1 MINNISSALNAYQQ
15 ALGRI
20 NAQEQKIALN
30 AEQVNNAGNSFGN
43 MVKTAVDDTVA
54 MQKQAEATTIAGIQ
68 GKADIQDVV
77 LAVSNAEMALETVVA
92 VRDTAIK
99 AYNTIMQMPI

>member
-1 MINNISSALNAYQQ
+1 MISNVSGALNAYQQ
-15 ALGRI
+15 ALSRI
-20 NAQEQKIALN
+20 NAGEQKIAE
-30 AEQVNNAGNSFGN
+30 AAGVEQPKTQGFGD
-43 MVKTAVDDTVA
+43 MVKAAVEDVA
-54 MQKQAEATTIAGIQ
+54 ALSKQAEHTSIAGIQ

-77 LAVSNAEMALETVVA
+77 LAVSNAEVALETVVA

>member
-1 MINNISSALNAYQQ
+1 MTNSISSALNAYQQ
-15 ALGRI
+15 ALVRI
-20 NAQEQKIALN
+20 GSQIPAEETAKASSTQSDFQSMVTNALN
-30 AEQVNNAGNSFGN
+30 S
-43 MVKTAVDDTVA
+43 AVDVYKRQVT
-54 MQKQAEATTIAGIQ
+54 MQGIA

-99 AYNTIMQMPI
+99 AYKEIMQMTV

>member
-1 MINNISSALNAYQQ
+1 MINNVSSALNAYQQ
-15 ALGRI
+15 ALSRI
-20 NAQEQKIALN
+20 NANEQKITEA
-30 AEQVNNAGNSFGN
+30 AGVEQPQAQGFGD
-43 MVKTAVDDTVA
+43 MVKSAVQDVA
-54 MQKQAEATTIAGIQ
+54 NLNKQAEVTSIAGLQ

-77 LAVSNAEMALETVVA
+77 LAVSNAEVALETVVA

>member
-1 MINNISSALNAYQQ
+1 MSNNISSALNAYQQ

-20 NAQEQKIALN
+20 GSKSPLEDASPAQSGFK
-30 AEQVNNAGNSFGN
+30 N
-43 MVKTAVDDTVA
+43 MVEDALTTTVDLSKKSENLS
-54 MQKQAEATTIAGIQ
+54 MQGIA

-77 LAVSNAEMALETVVA
+77 LAVANAQMALETVVA

-99 AYNTIMQMPI
+99 AYKEIMSMPM

>member
-15 ALGRI
+15 ALTRI
-20 NAQEQKIALN
+20 NAQSQQITQPAKA
-30 AEQVNNAGNSFGN
+30 QQPGFGE
-43 MVKTAVDDTVA
+43 MVKSAVE
-54 MQKQAEATTIAGIQ
+54 EAVNLQNESEKVTIAGIQ

-77 LAVSNAEMALETVVA
+77 LAVSNAETALETVVA

-99 AYNTIMQMPI
+99 AYNTIMQMPM

>member
-1 MINNISSALNAYQQ
+1 MNSISNALNAYQQ
-15 ALGRI
+15 ALTRI
-20 NAQEQKIALN
+20 QAQEHKISAEAAAVEPKADFGEMVRGAVGEAADLN
-30 AEQVNNAGNSFGN
+30 
-43 MVKTAVDDTVA
+43 
-54 MQKQAEATTIAGIQ
+54 KQAENAVINGIQ

-92 VRDTAIK
+92 VRDTAIR

>member
-15 ALGRI
+15 ALSRI
-20 NAQEQKIALN
+20 GTQAPQKQEPVTRPA
-30 AEQVNNAGNSFGN
+30 AGFQD
-43 MVKTAVDDTVA
+43 MVKESINHAVEVA
-54 MQKQAEATTIAGIQ
+54 EKSEAMTLAGIQ

-99 AYNTIMQMPI
+99 AYQSIIQMQI